1 MYAVRFAS
9 FWGLPTSCTVL
20 EEGATLVIFLKYII
34 SYVFLVV
41 GKFIL
46 FPFDNFVIY
55 NQVEKKEK

>member
-1 MYAVRFAS
+1 MYCIGGRGDFS
-9 FWGLPTSCTVL
+9 D
-20 EEGATLVIFLKYII
+20 FLKYII